1 VPGSNVATDTDYR
14 EVFHFC
20 LASGLWLLAS
30 SRFN

>member
-1 VPGSNVATDTDYR
+1 VARGDVAANADYR